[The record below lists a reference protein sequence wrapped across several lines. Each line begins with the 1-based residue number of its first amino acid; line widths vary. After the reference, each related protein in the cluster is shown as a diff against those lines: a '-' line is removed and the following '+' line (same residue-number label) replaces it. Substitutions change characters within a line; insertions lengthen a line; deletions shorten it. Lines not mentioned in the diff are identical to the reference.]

1 MLDLRKTAKTIGIL
15 FIIGT
20 VSGMLSCIFSAALTT
35 PDYLTQLTANRNQI
49 IIGAILVLCMGIS
62 LSLMSLVLYPI
73 LRMYNETLARG
84 MVIFRGALELL
95 AYLGIS
101 VTWLLLLNVS
111 RDYVRSGSPTNT
123 GYQVLGATLR
133 NAEIQIASLWLPIVF
148 SLGALMIYYMLY
160 KTNLIPAWLSLW
172 GIVGAVVYLAAPV
185 SVMMGYNFE
194 FFTIPLC
201 IQEMIMAGWLI
212 AKGFNVSSYNQL
224 VKNQAAV

>member
-20 VSGMLSCIFSAALTT
+20 VSGMLSCIFSTALTT
-35 PDYLTQLTANRNQI
+35 PNYLTELTVNRNQI